1 MSLRVWLPLNGNADN
16 KGASDVATTVNGA
29 VVNTGG
35 KIGSCY
41 SFDGNDDYIALSGTK
56 LYKFFTGGAQ
66 PFSMAMWV
74 YHADATRAI
83 LFGDFG
89 LSGTIEFN
97 VELATDHKVRFYW
110 GGGPDYYTGVAVAAS
125 GWSHIVIT
133 YSGTE
138 LKTYLNG
145 TLAATRSGALA
156 TRSKTSGDFYLG
168 RDGRTGT
175 TALNGRLNDFRIY
188 DHCLSTA
195 EVRELAQALVLHYKM
210 DQLFGL
216 NDIIVNPTTYGVYN
230 NYNSSGTTGSLTNLN
245 ETFHGAVVR
254 RETMT
259 PNDSSITTFRTNLH
273 SHGVYGHNQ
282 TFLANTKYVFWIYFR
297 PVTHGDMRVGGV
309 ASNVHGWTEI
319 PPVSVGNG
327 WYRVGQYRDGSV
339 TENKTDAIFTSFY
352 TPSAASGVPIII
364 DWASPHLLQGTT
376 EIPEAESFM
385 DSMEVPDSSG
395 YGHKGIA
402 VTPLMYDT
410 TSPRFGHALAFSG
423 NVAHRVYNNSTVWNY
438 TDNFSYAL
446 WVKATYT
453 GTTAQ
458 YIFTVGRADA
468 GGFGYGIQ
476 NTNDTTLAFRFGNFA
491 PSMTITKSAW
501 THVVFTKSGT
511 TMKLYK
517 NGELYSTTTFTGTM
531 PTFSDGNGLGIGC
544 FHYTG
549 DIYPAYGSV
558 SDFRIYATALSADD
572 VKALYN
578 VSARIDKA
586 GGIHAFEF
594 TEAEGNALAQH
605 PVVNNSATSFTYDSA
620 TDTYTVVSPVGTS
633 TWGYGLRFGDSPQYL
648 IPYNG
653 TCRWSME
660 VFTPT
665 ATTLVVD
672 YNNYAVG
679 GDSWSGNDNDL
690 TADRLSG
697 TISIPANTWTKII
710 MGTKNANASNTAKL
724 PIRDASTFG
733 LRTDGMSAALT
744 WKIRN
749 IRWYLVDDT
758 AKPQVK
764 KNGQLAGNI
773 LIEGTAN
780 GKASFGKRGMDIDG
794 TGLIER

>member
-16 KGASDVATTVNGA
+16 KGASDVATTVSGA
-29 VVNTGG
+29 AVNTGG

-56 LYKFFTGGAQ
+56 LYKIFTGGAQ
-66 PFSMAMWV
+66 PFSIAMWV

-125 GWSHIVIT
+125 GWSHIAIT

-138 LKTYLNG
+138 VKTYLNG

-195 EVRELAQALVLHYKM
+195 EVRELSQALVLHYKM

-216 NDIIVNPTTYGVYN
+216 TDIIVNPATYGVYN
-230 NYNSSGTTGSLTNLN
+230 NYSSSGTTGSLTNLN

-352 TPSAASGVPIII
+352 TPSAESGVPIII

-376 EIPEAESFM
+376 EIPEAESFE
-385 DSMEVPDSSG
+385 SEKVIRDSSG
-395 YGHKGIA
+395 YGRHATMTGTFTSEKSSGGRYGRVARLPSGTNYGYVTLPAESLANSYTFAFWGNSSSTGVMPWGFGNGNRLNLFFSGKLCWNTGDSDNNPFSSNTTGASVNNGVWHHYA
-402 VTPLMYDT
+402 VTGNGSVARLYIDGVDKGACT
-410 TSPRFGHALAFSG
+410 TYRP
-423 NVAHRVYNNSTVWNY
+423 V
-438 TDNFSYAL
+438 
-446 WVKATYT
+446 T
-453 GTTAQ
+453 GTAF
-458 YIFTVGRADA
+458 YISGWNDA
-468 GGFGYGIQ
+468 
-476 NTNDTTLAFRFGNFA
+476 A
-491 PSMTITKSAW
+491 S
-501 THVVFTKSGT
+501 
-511 TMKLYK
+511 YK
-517 NGELYSTTTFTGTM
+517 W
-531 PTFSDGNGLGIGC
+531 NGLL
-544 FHYTG
+544 
-549 DIYPAYGSV
+549 
-558 SDFRIYATALSADD
+558 SDLRIYATALSADD